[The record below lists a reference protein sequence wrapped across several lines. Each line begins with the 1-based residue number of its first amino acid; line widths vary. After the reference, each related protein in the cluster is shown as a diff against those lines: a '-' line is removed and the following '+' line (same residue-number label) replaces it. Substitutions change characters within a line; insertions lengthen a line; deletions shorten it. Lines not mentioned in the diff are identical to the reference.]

1 MILDLR
7 GGPEDRGFGDDAKRL
22 VEGGC
27 GAAKWAEVDPALLP
41 QRPIENIE
49 QPVMFLDRAQAG
61 DWRSRFD
68 MKEREA
74 AIAPLRRHLTG
85 VELLAVVPIVG
96 VMSLFG
102 EGKPLPLFG
111 LFEIPSPWPKDKA
124 FTEHAEEIHERGYAV
139 DARAYYILCLKDL
152 AGTGSICSAC
162 SIKR

>member
-1 MILDLR
+1 
-7 GGPEDRGFGDDAKRL
+7 
-22 VEGGC
+22 
-27 GAAKWAEVDPALLP
+27 
-41 QRPIENIE
+41 
-49 QPVMFLDRAQAG
+49 MFLDRAQAG

-124 FTEHAEEIHERGYAV
+124 FTEQAEEIHE
-139 DARAYYILCLKDL
+139 ILANVLLSL
-152 AGTGSICSAC
+152 AALHSVAALVHHWVFHDRTLSRMLPGDPATTATALSPS
-162 SIKR
+162 SSSSPRVPLWR